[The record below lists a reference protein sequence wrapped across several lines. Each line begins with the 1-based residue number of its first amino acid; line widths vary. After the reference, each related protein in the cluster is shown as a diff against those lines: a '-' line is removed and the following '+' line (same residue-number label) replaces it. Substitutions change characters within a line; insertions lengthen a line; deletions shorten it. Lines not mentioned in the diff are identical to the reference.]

1 MWARFSKFRP
11 SIDAVRVMARVWLL
25 SGLLV
30 SIGCQQ
36 ETRTLPARPVT
47 GWESSQ
53 QSRVGALRPR
63 PAPKLLPVT
72 HFASGQLQ
80 EQSGALEGAIEQY
93 RQAIALNH
101 DFIAAYERLGLLL
114 DRLGRFDAAEGVWCE
129 AISRAP
135 DLPSLHNNLGF
146 HFLLQRRYAE
156 AATHFENALMIDPRY
171 DRARINLGI
180 TLAQVNQTHDAL
192 ELFRDVLPE
201 AQAQY
206 NLGLVHRQ
214 NNRYLEAQD
223 AFQAALQAD
232 PYMSAA
238 RVHLDQL
245 EPMLAALATAEP
257 AEPPMVQAASTEI
270 SPPAP
275 AEPSP
280 VAAGLDLPD
289 LEAWAALIE
298 KYLDRDHW
306 PWLEPELEVTE
317 PADNSYA
324 TVDEE
329 PLRSSDETATRPDEA
344 GPSPED
350 QEPSVAARSDDAA
363 PEGRRTKWFDWS
375 HSPWVDY
382 AGFFD
387 KEQWINAA
395 LASATARNAE
405 PQVEKPVD
413 YRAADEGLLR
423 GSDETAVR
431 PDEEGSGPEDEE
443 PSVVTRRDE
452 PAAQL
457 KLVEPPT
464 AEPASAELNPPAPAE
479 QLFLDAGLDRDDG
492 QDLEAWAVLVED
504 YLDCH
509 QWPWLEPE
517 LEFEESADDSYATAD
532 GEPLRGVAETA
543 ARPDEEPPSAEDQ
556 APSVAAHSDE
566 PATESELVKL
576 ATAEPAAADLNP
588 PTPIEPPSVAAQ
600 SDEPTAELASV
611 EINPP
616 APAEQSPVAA
626 GLDPQDLEAWAALID
641 EYLDCDPWPWLEPEL
656 EFEEPADDSYA
667 TADQRPLRGFA
678 ETAARPD
685 EERPSAQDQEPSVA
699 VRSDEP
705 AAESNP
711 PVSFAW
717 SHWPWADNEDSFDE
731 EKRLDGPPARLGQ
744 IEPMHAPPA
753 TAEPETVEPPM
764 AEPALAEINPP
775 APAEQS
781 PVAAGLDLQDLEAWA
796 ALIDEYLDG
805 DHWPWLEP
813 ELRFEEPADDSHAM
827 ADQGSLRRFAETA
840 ARPDEEHPGAE
851 DQAPSV
857 AVRSDEP
864 AAESS
869 QLMWLTWSD
878 WQRAHYADFFDEE
891 TRLDTTLAS
900 AVMRKP
906 EPEATL
912 PWDLSTELPDRATP
926 SERRPDRR
934 NAKRASYPYRWVQPF
949 SELMTSTPPARP
961 PRPIPTP
968 SR

>member
-80 EQSGALEGAIEQY
+80 EESGALEGAIEQY
-93 RQAIALNH
+93 RQAVALNH

-156 AATHFENALMIDPRY
+156 AATHFENALMVDPRY
-171 DRARINLGI
+171 DRARINLAI

-206 NLGLVHRQ
+206 NLGVVHRQ
-214 NNRYLEAQD
+214 NNRYLEARD

-232 PYMSAA
+232 PYMNAA
-238 RVHLDQL
+238 RMHLGQL
-245 EPMLAALATAEP
+245 EPMLTALAAAEPEPVEPPMAEP
-257 AEPPMVQAASTEI
+257 APTEI
-270 SPPAP
+270 SPPASH
-275 AEPSP
+275 EQFP
-280 VAAGLDLPD
+280 VATSLDDQNLKD
-289 LEAWAALIE
+289 WAALIE
-298 KYLDRDHW
+298 EYLGCDPW
-306 PWLEPELEVTE
+306 PWLEPELEVKE
-317 PADNSYA
+317 PADDFYA

-329 PLRSSDETATRPDEA
+329 PLRSSDETAARTDEE
-344 GPSPED
+344 GPSPEH
-350 QEPSVAARSDDAA
+350 QEPTVAARSDDAA
-363 PEGRRTKWFDWS
+363 PEGHRTKWFDWS
-375 HSPWVDY
+375 LSPWVDY
-382 AGFFD
+382 AGFFG
-387 KEQWINAA
+387 KEQWVNAA

-423 GSDETAVR
+423 GSDQTAVR

-443 PSVVTRRDE
+443 PSVVARRDE

-479 QLFLDAGLDRDDG
+479 QLPLDTGRDRDDG
-492 QDLEAWAVLVED
+492 RELEAWANLVEE

-532 GEPLRGVAETA
+532 EGPLRGFAETA
-543 ARPDEEPPSAEDQ
+543 ARPDEEGPPAEDQ
-556 APSVAAHSDE
+556 EPSVAAHRDE
-566 PATESELVKL
+566 PTAESQLVKL

-588 PTPIEPPSVAAQ
+588 P
-600 SDEPTAELASV
+600 
-611 EINPP
+611 
-616 APAEQSPVAA
+616 APAEQPPVAT

-656 EFEEPADDSYA
+656 RFEEPADDSYA
-667 TADQRPLRGFA
+667 TADQRPLRGFT

-685 EERPSAQDQEPSVA
+685 EEGPPEEDQEPSVA
-699 VRSDEP
+699 IRSDEP

-717 SHWPWADNEDSFDE
+717 SHGPWADNEDSFDE
-731 EKRLDGPPARLGQ
+731 ETRLDGPPARLGQ
-744 IEPMHAPPA
+744 IEPMLAPLA
-753 TAEPETVEPPM
+753 TTEPETVKPLM
-764 AEPALAEINPP
+764 AEPAFAEINLP

-781 PVAAGLDLQDLEAWA
+781 PVAAGLDRQDLDTWA
-796 ALIDEYLDG
+796 AVIDEYLDS
-805 DHWPWLEP
+805 DQWPWLEP
-813 ELRFEEPADDSHAM
+813 ELRFEEPADDSYAM

-851 DQAPSV
+851 GQAPSV

-864 AAESS
+864 AAESN

-878 WQRAHYADFFDEE
+878 WQRAHYAAFFDEE
-891 TRLDTTLAS
+891 TRLDATLAS

-912 PWDLSTELPDRATP
+912 PWDLSTELSDRATP
-926 SERRPDRR
+926 SECRPDRR
-934 NAKRASYPYRWVQPF
+934 NAKRASYLYRWVQPL
-949 SELMTSTPPARP
+949 SELMTPAPPARP